1 MVILYEQMKMIY
13 YISFIDPNGIT
24 FNKRITY
31 KNKHQ
36 LLKSLKQRKSI
47 RPPGIQQ
54 EDAGKVTEKYSSK

>member
-31 KNKHQ
+31 RNKHQ
-36 LLKSLKQRKSI
+36 LLKSLK
-47 RPPGIQQ
+47 
-54 EDAGKVTEKYSSK
+54 TEKINKTTRHSARGCWKSDRKI